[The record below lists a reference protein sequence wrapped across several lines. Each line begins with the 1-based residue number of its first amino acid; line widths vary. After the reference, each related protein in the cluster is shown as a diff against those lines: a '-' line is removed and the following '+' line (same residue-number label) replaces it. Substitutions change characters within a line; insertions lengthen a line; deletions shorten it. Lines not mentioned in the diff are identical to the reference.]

1 MTQIAGRYANLRTQ
15 PQSEQRE
22 TGSGED
28 TGGQQVSTSELDD
41 ELVCMV
47 ADRVY
52 QRLLQDLRVD
62 RERLRWTGK
71 KRLFRKG
78 GR

>member
-1 MTQIAGRYANLRTQ
+1 MTQIAGRYANLRSQ
-15 PQSEQRE
+15 LR
-22 TGSGED
+22 SGERESVPGED
-28 TGGQQVSTSELDD
+28 SGQTRVSPNEPDD
-41 ELVCMV
+41 ELVRLV

-52 QRLLQDLRVD
+52 QRLLQDLRID
-62 RERLRWTGK
+62 RERLRGTAK

>member
-1 MTQIAGRYANLRTQ
+1 MAQIAGRFANLRSQ
-15 PQSEQRE
+15 IRSGERE
-22 TGSGED
+22 TVPGED
-28 TGGQQVSTSELDD
+28 TGQTRVSPNEPDD
-41 ELVCMV
+41 ELVRLV

-52 QRLLQDLRVD
+52 QRLLQDLRID
-62 RERLRWTGK
+62 RERLHWTGK